1 MKNRTNLCYFF
12 KQIQFIICIAASAL
26 IILIAVGLN
35 TLTKCTF
42 VAFKLNAWLKRTMTL
57 KNGRG
62 KCSLFVLS
70 AKGWKDQ
77 NMDFSF
83 SRQKKPW
90 YGGGIAW
97 LVSIDF

>member
-1 MKNRTNLCYFF
+1 
-12 KQIQFIICIAASAL
+12 
-26 IILIAVGLN
+26 
-35 TLTKCTF
+35 
-42 VAFKLNAWLKRTMTL
+42 MTL
-57 KNGRG
+57 KNGYG

-90 YGGGIAW
+90 YGEGIVRLVNRVAVW
-97 LVSIDF
+97 REREVSIDF